1 MIIFYS
7 IGFKLGTV
15 PPLGL
20 AHPMRTIADRSI
32 LGLLP
37 VGMTDDTSYSS
48 SALQTYAD
56 LNLEN
61 MHLYGG
67 GGEAG
72 LQLLITAKDFLRL
85 SSAEVIDISSPFLA
99 SKNYSEN
106 DLSTLDVN
114 SISIDGGTSMDY
126 SKQPIKKSRR
136 ERLSSNI
143 DTDSDKYRSIL
154 SDQKNLKGN
163 LDDSENDKFRVSKFS
178 GVNAKSARK
187 ERWLAAVSATGMPV
201 FSSKLLRDYSMLQES
216 KAFFDMLS
224 LYDAS
229 PSSFPG
235 ELSR

>member
-85 SSAEVIDISSPFLA
+85 SSAEVIDMEFA
-99 SKNYSEN
+99 STVLRSF
-106 DLSTLDVN
+106 
-114 SISIDGGTSMDY
+114 
-126 SKQPIKKSRR
+126 SK
-136 ERLSSNI
+136 
-143 DTDSDKYRSIL
+143 
-154 SDQKNLKGN
+154 
-163 LDDSENDKFRVSKFS
+163 
-178 GVNAKSARK
+178 
-187 ERWLAAVSATGMPV
+187 
-201 FSSKLLRDYSMLQES
+201 
-216 KAFFDMLS
+216 
-224 LYDAS
+224 
-229 PSSFPG
+229 
-235 ELSR
+235 

>member
-37 VGMTDDTSYSS
+37 VGMTDETSYSS

-106 DLSTLDVN
+106 DTTLDAN
-114 SISIDGGTSMDY
+114 SVSSDRETSSEY
-126 SKQPIKKSRR
+126 QKQPIRKSRR

-143 DTDSDKYRSIL
+143 DTDSDKYRTII
-154 SDQKNLKGN
+154 SDQKNLKENTDGSEIGKN
-163 LDDSENDKFRVSKFS
+163 LLSKFS
-178 GVNAKSARK
+178 GMNAKSARK

>member
-1 MIIFYS
+1 
-7 IGFKLGTV
+7 
-15 PPLGL
+15 
-20 AHPMRTIADRSI
+20 MRTIADRSI

-37 VGMTDDTSYSS
+37 VGTTESTSSSS

-56 LNLEN
+56 LDLQN

-106 DLSTLDVN
+106 DATLDAN
-114 SISIDGGTSMDY
+114 SISSDRETSLDY
-126 SKQPIKKSRR
+126 QKQPIRKSRR

-143 DTDSDKYRSIL
+143 DTDSDKYRTII
-154 SDQKNLKGN
+154 SDQKNLKENTDG
-163 LDDSENDKFRVSKFS
+163 SENGKNLLTKFS

>member
-1 MIIFYS
+1 
-7 IGFKLGTV
+7 
-15 PPLGL
+15 
-20 AHPMRTIADRSI
+20 MRTIADRSI

-37 VGMTDDTSYSS
+37 VGTTESTSSSS

-56 LNLEN
+56 LDLQN

-106 DLSTLDVN
+106 DTTLDAN
-114 SISIDGGTSMDY
+114 SVSSDRETSSEY
-126 SKQPIKKSRR
+126 QKQPIRKSRR

-143 DTDSDKYRSIL
+143 DTDSDKYRTII
-154 SDQKNLKGN
+154 SDQKNLKENTDGSEIGKN
-163 LDDSENDKFRVSKFS
+163 LLSKFS
-178 GVNAKSARK
+178 GMNAKSARK